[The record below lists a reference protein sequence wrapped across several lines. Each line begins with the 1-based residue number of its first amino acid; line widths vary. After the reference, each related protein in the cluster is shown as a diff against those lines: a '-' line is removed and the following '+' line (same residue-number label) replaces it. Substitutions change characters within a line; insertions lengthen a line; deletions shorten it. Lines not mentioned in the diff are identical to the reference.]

1 MAQQVNTNVGNGL
14 FTSEDV
20 KAWYAANPLPASKVE
35 ASFPRSFTDQE
46 MWSTVSPTDDLSNV
60 QAVQMN
66 ADSPVPVIG
75 NSGLAK
81 VSGDFMVAGLGVKME
96 GKEIAEFEK
105 RAAYFASNGTDAAAL
120 DMVNYYGNFSA
131 RVRAAQMVHYA
142 VSCWGIVSNACKLT
156 LDATISPFIQG
167 VASVE
172 YPLSA
177 WQKNAVTTSWA
188 DKTALILNDIQSAVS
203 TGEANGKNF
212 TKIFINQTWFN
223 YVRNN
228 EQIQKYC
235 ATTIGNLTST
245 YTQPTLEAVNSMLSV
260 AFDGAVEFEIVKDK
274 FKRLQTNGTYAQSSI
289 FQDGVAVFA
298 QSLVLGRFGWRNLP
312 GVNPTIESREDFY
325 TVGTVRNADPN
336 MIKVYTKSESNGI
349 VDTFADNFYL
359 KINAVAW

>member
-1 MAQQVNTNVGNGL
+1 MSQQILTNVGNGL

-20 KAWYAANPLPASKVE
+20 RAWYAVNPLPASKVE

-46 MWSTVSPTDDLSNV
+46 MWATASPVDDLSNV
-60 QAVQMN
+60 SAVAMN
-66 ADSPVPVIG
+66 ADSPVPVMG

-81 VSGDFMVAGLGVKME
+81 VSGDFMTAGLAVKME

-105 RAAYFASNGTDAAAL
+105 RKNYFNSNGTGAAAL
-120 DMVNYYGNFSA
+120 SLSDYYGNFAS
-131 RVRAAQMVHYA
+131 RVRSAQMAHYA
-142 VSCWGIVSNACKLT
+142 ASCWGILSNACTLT
-156 LDATISPFIQG
+156 LNATVSPFMQG
-167 VASVE
+167 VASVA

-177 WQKNAVTTSWA
+177 WQKSAVTTAWS

-203 TGEANGKNF
+203 TGETNGKNF

-223 YVRNN
+223 HIRNN

-245 YTQPTLEAVNSMLSV
+245 YTQPTLAAVNSMLAV
-260 AFDGAVEFEIVKDK
+260 AFDGAVEFVIIDEKI
-274 FKRLQTNGTYAQSSI
+274 KRLQTNGTYAQSSI
-289 FQDGVAVFA
+289 FADGVAVFA
-298 QSLVLGRFGWRNLP
+298 QSLVLGRFGYRALP
-312 GVNPTIESREDFY
+312 GINPAVESQEDFY
-325 TVGTVRNADPN
+325 TIGTVRQSDPN

-349 VDTFADNFYL
+349 IDTFADNFYL